1 MNNKRFAV
9 LCGIL
14 LALFC
19 GCEPSS
25 NNNDGSVYFNT
36 TEKTYKDPKGKLLYE
51 GKYTLTGRFMDSD
64 KNQGGSYYFNTF
76 YLKIYEN
83 CLIET
88 TNSLDNP
95 VAQDFVYQFTSCD
108 NDFLDYANASS
119 NAKYIVNRKN
129 YDVCKVI
136 SMQDYRYGNNV
147 KRDVFYEVVK
157 GDQTRQLT
165 QQLNQAYQYEVWRSM
180 MD

>member
-1 MNNKRFAV
+1 MKKLF
-9 LCGIL
+9 IL
-14 LALFC
+14 LMGVVFTFIC
-19 GCEPSS
+19 GCGMS
-25 NNNDGSVYFNT
+25 NNSNDEFGFFNIS
-36 TEKTYKDPKGKLLYE
+36 EKPTKDPKGKLLYE
-51 GKYTLTGRFMDSD
+51 GKYTLTGRSMDSD
-64 KNQGGSYYFNTF
+64 RNQGGSYYFNTF

-88 TNSLDNP
+88 TNSMDNP
-95 VAQDFVYQFTSCD
+95 IAQDYVYSISSSD
-108 NDFLDYANASS
+108 NDFRIYSNPDYNASFM
-119 NAKYIVNRKN
+119 VNKQN

-147 KRDVFYEVVK
+147 KRDVIYEVVK
-157 GDQTRQLT
+157 GDQTQQLT